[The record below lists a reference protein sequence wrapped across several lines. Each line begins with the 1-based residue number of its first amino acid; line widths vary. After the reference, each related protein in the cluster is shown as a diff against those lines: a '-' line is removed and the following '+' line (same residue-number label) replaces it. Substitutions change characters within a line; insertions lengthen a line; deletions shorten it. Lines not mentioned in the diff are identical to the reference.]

1 MNMSYTNRFKDGINI
16 AKEAL
21 ENAIK
26 DHMNAVDVGNKELD
40 HQLNMQRQIVQLQ
53 SEWLLHTAKVY
64 QSLEALTQQIDSR
77 VFTHT
82 VQTADD
88 TAINTTSPTAHD
100 MLTKIQQT
108 ISATNPTPRAVPKR
122 SASVTSTQRLLTVL
136 DDWEFT
142 KAQQLVFQETTY
154 NVRSYRDMYA
164 IFFRTVF
171 QLYGDDIER
180 RLKTIIN
187 KRKKPFIIRDPS
199 VFLVPI
205 PVGEYFTEGNL
216 SATAIRRN
224 MAMIME
230 MYQLPIDSVKVF
242 VTT

>member
-1 MNMSYTNRFKDGINI
+1 MHMSYANRFKDSINI

-64 QSLEALTQQIDSR
+64 QALESLTQQIDSR
-77 VFTHT
+77 VITNAAQP
-82 VQTADD
+82 VVDSAV
-88 TAINTTSPTAHD
+88 NTTSPTADD
-100 MLTKIQQT
+100 MLAKIQQT
-108 ISATNPTPRAVPKR
+108 ISATKPTPRAVPKR
-122 SASVTSTQRLLTVL
+122 SVPATLTQRQLTVL

-142 KAQQLVFQETTY
+142 KAQQLVFQETIY
-154 NVRSYRDMYA
+154 DVRSYRDMYA
-164 IFFRTVF
+164 IFFRTMI
-171 QLYGDDIER
+171 QKYGDNVEQN
-180 RLKTIIN
+180 LKTI
-187 KRKKPFIIRDPS
+187 KRKKPFISGDPS

-205 PVGEYFTEGNL
+205 PIGKNFTEGNL

-230 MYQLPIDSVKVF
+230 MYQLPIDSVKIL

>member
-1 MNMSYTNRFKDGINI
+1 MNMSHANRFKDGINI
-16 AKEAL
+16 AKDAL

-40 HQLNMQRQIVQLQ
+40 HQLHLQRQIVQLQ

-77 VFTHT
+77 VITNA
-82 VQTADD
+82 VQPVVDS
-88 TAINTTSPTAHD
+88 AINTTSPTADD

-108 ISATNPTPRAVPKR
+108 ISATKPTPRAVPKR
-122 SASVTSTQRLLTVL
+122 SAPATSAQRLLTVL

-142 KAQQLVFQETTY
+142 KVQQLVFQETTSD
-154 NVRSYRDMYA
+154 VRSYRDLYA
-164 IFFRTVF
+164 VFFEKLFR
-171 QLYGDDIER
+171 LYGDDIER

-205 PVGEYFTEGNL
+205 PVGAYFTEGNL

-230 MYQLPIDSVKVF
+230 MYQLPIDSIKILA
-242 VTT
+242 TT

>member
-1 MNMSYTNRFKDGINI
+1 MNMSHANRFKDGINI
-16 AKEAL
+16 AKDAL

-77 VFTHT
+77 VITNA
-82 VQTADD
+82 VQPVVDS
-88 TAINTTSPTAHD
+88 AINTTSPTADD
-100 MLTKIQQT
+100 MLAKIQQT

-142 KAQQLVFQETTY
+142 KAQQLVFQETVT
-154 NVRSYRDMYA
+154 NVRSYRAVYT
-164 IFFRTVF
+164 IFLNKMF
-171 QLYGDDIER
+171 QLYGDDITN
-180 RLKTIIN
+180 RLMNTFN
-187 KRKKPFIIRDPS
+187 KRKKPFVTKDSSILL
-199 VFLVPI
+199 FPI
-205 PVGEYFTEGNL
+205 SFGTYFIEGHL